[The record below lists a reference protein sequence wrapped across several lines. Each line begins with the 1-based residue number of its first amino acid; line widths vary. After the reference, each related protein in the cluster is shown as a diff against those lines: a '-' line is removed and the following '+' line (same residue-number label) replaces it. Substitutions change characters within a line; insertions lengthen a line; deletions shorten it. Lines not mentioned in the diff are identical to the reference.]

1 MGIIIKRARVLHFV
15 ERLNSMGI
23 GRWSRQLLYSTHDC
37 RPQRANAACHK
48 LHTAHR
54 TRYVEGKCHKRF
66 GTECDDLKAKLI
78 IMRIDSSKID
88 RYNKEEGIN

>member
-1 MGIIIKRARVLHFV
+1 MVTTVTIQHTRLPAAAS
-15 ERLNSMGI
+15 ERRMP
-23 GRWSRQLLYSTHDC
+23 H
-37 RPQRANAACHK
+37 AACHK